1 MSIRIQT
8 VSESGRRMDTF
19 MEIFTLVTGLVYIV
33 LEIRQKNFM
42 WVVGVATSLA
52 AIYTFWNQHLYAS
65 MILNVYYFCIS
76 FWGLYQWR
84 KDAGKLA
91 AGTVVL
97 TGGNS
102 RDSGSGMPD
111 LSGSE
116 AGPGNKPG
124 NGSIGKCDTFPDHAG
139 ENVDRI
145 HLTRLGWRTVTGC
158 CVFFIGG
165 LALLKF
171 LLVRFGDPMSGLDA
185 AVAVL
190 SAVATYMLSRSYL
203 EQWLLWIVADI
214 MSTVLCATQ
223 GLYWM
228 AALYAL
234 YTASAVYGY
243 MYWRKNGIYVD

>member
-8 VSESGRRMDTF
+8 ASESGRRMDTF

-52 AIYTFWNQHLYAS
+52 AIYTFWSQHLYAS

-102 RDSGSGMPD
+102 RESGSGMPD

-116 AGPGNKPG
+116 AGFGNKPG

-158 CVFFIGG
+158 CVFFI
-165 LALLKF
+165 
-171 LLVRFGDPMSGLDA
+171 
-185 AVAVL
+185 
-190 SAVATYMLSRSYL
+190 
-203 EQWLLWIVADI
+203 
-214 MSTVLCATQ
+214 
-223 GLYWM
+223 
-228 AALYAL
+228 
-234 YTASAVYGY
+234 
-243 MYWRKNGIYVD
+243 NGV

>member
-8 VSESGRRMDTF
+8 ASESGRRMDTF

-52 AIYTFWNQHLYAS
+52 AIYTFWSQHLYAS

-102 RDSGSGMPD
+102 RESGSGMPD

-116 AGPGNKPG
+116 AGFGNKPG
-124 NGSIGKCDTFPDHAG
+124 NGSIGKCNTFPDHAG
-139 ENVDRI
+139 ENVDCGRSCPE
-145 HLTRLGWRTVTGC
+145 C
-158 CVFFIGG
+158 CRDLYVEP
-165 LALLKF
+165 F
-171 LLVRFGDPMSGLDA
+171 LSGAVA
-185 AVAVL
+185 AVDCGGHNVHSTLCDPGTVLDGRPVCSVHGFGRIRIYALAEERNICGLNVPGGGYAL
-190 SAVATYMLSRSYL
+190 SAEAGFYM
-203 EQWLLWIVADI
+203 E
-214 MSTVLCATQ
+214 
-223 GLYWM
+223 
-228 AALYAL
+228 
-234 YTASAVYGY
+234 
-243 MYWRKNGIYVD
+243 